1 MHTQDLNLFCSRHH
15 KIVLFAG
22 FAFALF
28 FCCAG
33 FSWPSFCKLVV
44 ARFQVSFISIFFLIL
59 LWRKCYKEKEKET
72 NSKMTITEGATH
84 GVIFICAGFA
94 IVWAFIQFRIIAQ
107 TEVRSVDG
115 ADRDNSSLL
124 SKKRPLVEEGE
135 AGGSSSSTGKH
146 LHLPV

>member
-1 MHTQDLNLFCSRHH
+1 M
-15 KIVLFAG
+15 A
-22 FAFALF
+22 
-28 FCCAG
+28 
-33 FSWPSFCKLVV
+33 
-44 ARFQVSFISIFFLIL
+44 FFLQARCGSFSSLFHFHFFLTL
-59 LWRKCYKEKEKET
+59 LWRKCYKEKET

-84 GVIFICAGFA
+84 GVIFVCAGFA

-124 SKKRPLVEEGE
+124 SKKRPLVEEAE

-146 LHLPV
+146 LHLPVLFGFV